1 MSKLRSIKIVSIGL
15 LLAMLAVNCDWA
27 NPQVPSAESDGAGNN
42 KNGKTSPGPS
52 TEEPARKIE
61 ELAQKPADNHQEY
74 AAKLANLSEQGEEPA
89 TSSQEVPEQTQ
100 KSSLDEAVTKVEAAT
115 VDRRVQGLAR
125 SKLPTR
131 HKEDPNNDTGVLAGS
146 RPELEQTLK
155 SSADV
160 TELQEQEK
168 VADQE
173 PASPDLR
180 TEEHEEDPNND
191 TGVLAGS
198 RPELEQTLKSSADV
212 TELQEQEK
220 VADQEPA
227 SPDLSTETR
236 EKDPN
241 NDTEVLEEE
250 VTGLNERLSD
260 AEQEVSKAEEV
271 IQKIAQGIEKS
282 NFLKKES
289 KQELKRLKKVLD
301 DSESKLAA
309 DAQLI
314 AELQEKDNKSS
325 VRTATQKM
333 NKLKRKVKKLK
344 SDISGILKNDK
355 NKRDWK

>member
-173 PASPDLR
+173 PASPDL
-180 TEEHEEDPNND
+180 
-191 TGVLAGS
+191 
-198 RPELEQTLKSSADV
+198 
-212 TELQEQEK
+212 
-220 VADQEPA
+220 
-227 SPDLSTETR
+227 STETR